1 MESFENANKNNKNN
15 NIFEQNNNINE
26 QSNLDNRNEQKR
38 EKKSEGDEI
47 YNNQK
52 ENKNDMDINND
63 IKNQKTKNKNTT
75 INNNECCPTIRLKS
89 SEDKIYD
96 VPFFIL
102 MKSKL
107 LYSSIHEYLELIKHG
122 EIFRLNEVDNK
133 NLELIIEYL
142 RHYKN
147 KEPKE
152 IPKPFPERV
161 DENFLREI
169 LDNDDNDWTYNF
181 ITKLKLEEAIH
192 LLNCADY
199 LQIDGLINIL
209 TAKIAYEMC
218 NCDIEEAREKFGIQS
233 DMDEEEIEEYEE
245 FVKYPMD

>member
-1 MESFENANKNNKNN
+1 MESFENANKKPVSNNKNN
-15 NIFEQNNNINE
+15 NIFEKNDNINE
-26 QSNLDNRNEQKR
+26 RSNLDNRNEQKK
-38 EKKSEGDEI
+38 EKKSEDDENN
-47 YNNQK
+47 NNQK
-52 ENKNDMDINND
+52 ENKNDKDINNN
-63 IKNQKTKNKNTT
+63 IKNQKAENKNTT
-75 INNNECCPTIRLKS
+75 TNYNEYCPTIRLKS
-89 SEDKIYD
+89 SEDKIYN

-107 LYSSIHEYLELIKHG
+107 LYRSIREYLELIKHG

-169 LDNDDNDWTYNF
+169 LNNDDNDWTYNF
-181 ITKLKLEEAIH
+181 ITKLNLEKAIH
-192 LLNCADY
+192 LLN
-199 LQIDGLINIL
+199 
-209 TAKIAYEMC
+209 
-218 NCDIEEAREKFGIQS
+218 
-233 DMDEEEIEEYEE
+233 
-245 FVKYPMD
+245 